1 MARYLWNID
10 VSRSLHPVLHMVEVT
25 FRNQLHN
32 ALTGLYGA
40 TWYDTPHLL
49 TGKALAKV
57 AEAKS
62 NLARDRKPRDP
73 GRIVAA
79 LSFGFWT
86 SLYDKRYQGKIVNR
100 TLQAV
105 FPDYSGH
112 SLDRT
117 VIAPQLR
124 DLRFLRNRISHFEPV
139 VFNSHLP
146 QRHSDA
152 IDLISWMHPSMAEL
166 VSAIDDFPHVYGQ
179 SWVSYRSK
187 VTALFDPDSSH

>member
-10 VSRSLHPVLHMVEVT
+10 VSRSLHPVLHVAEVT

-32 ALTGLYGA
+32 ALTGLHGA

-62 NLARDRKPRDP
+62 NLARDRKPLDP

-86 SLYDKRYQGKIVNR
+86 SLYDRQYQGQIVNR

-105 FPDYSGH
+105 FPHYLGRA
-112 SLDRT
+112 LTRT
-117 VIAPQLR
+117 AIAPRLR

-139 VFNSHLP
+139 AFNPQLP
-146 QRHSDA
+146 QRHADA
-152 IDLISWMHPSMAEL
+152 MELISWMHPSMATL
-166 VSAIDDFPHVYGQ
+166 VRAIDHFPRIYGQ
-179 SWVSYRSK
+179 SWVAYRPE
-187 VTALFDPDSSH
+187 VTALFDPGFSR